1 MGEVLFL
8 CWHRVQEGVGP
19 VPFAERR
26 RGSGVF
32 RERSMKASD
41 GLSCGAARFRV
52 ECESGP
58 TCLLR
63 KRCEPSFPSAFVG
76 YHDAKTR

>member
-1 MGEVLFL
+1 MKTLD
-8 CWHRVQEGVGP
+8 
-19 VPFAERR
+19 
-26 RGSGVF
+26 GS
-32 RERSMKASD
+32 SY
-41 GLSCGAARFRV
+41 GAARFRV

-63 KRCEPSFPSAFVG
+63 KRCEPPFPSAFVG

>member
-1 MGEVLFL
+1 MKTLD
-8 CWHRVQEGVGP
+8 
-19 VPFAERR
+19 
-26 RGSGVF
+26 GS
-32 RERSMKASD
+32 SY
-41 GLSCGAARFRV
+41 GAARFRIQR
-52 ECESGP
+52 ESGP

>member
-41 GLSCGAARFRV
+41 GLSCGAAGGGGGFA
-52 ECESGP
+52 
-58 TCLLR
+58 
-63 KRCEPSFPSAFVG
+63 KRRPGGVG
-76 YHDAKTR
+76 